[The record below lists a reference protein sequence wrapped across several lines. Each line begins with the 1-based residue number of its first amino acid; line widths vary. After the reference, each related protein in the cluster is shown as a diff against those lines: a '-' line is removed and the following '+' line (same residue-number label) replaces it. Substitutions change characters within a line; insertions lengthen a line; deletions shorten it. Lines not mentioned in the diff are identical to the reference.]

1 MHMFPLRLRF
11 ALVPAM
17 LAAVATALLAAP
29 AAATEARGT
38 TLLTVTSES
47 GEVLAELDLEALQEM
62 PSQVYETTTVWTDGV
77 QEFTGVPLADL
88 IAEVAPDAQRISA
101 KAINDYEIEMPR
113 SGWEDG
119 APIVAYLNHGEEMS
133 LRDKGPLWIIYPFDS
148 DLAFRQEVI
157 YARSIWQLDRITAFE

>member
-1 MHMFPLRLRF
+1 MFPLRLRF

-17 LAAVATALLAAP
+17 FAAVTTALLAAP

-38 TLLTVTSES
+38 TLLTVTSET

-62 PSQVYETTTVWTDGV
+62 PSQVYETTTIWTDGV

-133 LRDKGPLWIIYPFDS
+133 LRDKGPLWIIYPFDT
-148 DLAFRQEVI
+148 DPAFRQEVI